1 MTAHATFRNE
11 PALELR
17 REPVR
22 AQALRALAEL
32 RTKLPLRIGSASGA
46 AWGADG
52 AGGGGGGELRSHN
65 PADPAELIAVA
76 PAGTAADARAAVTRA
91 DAAFTAWASLEA
103 SVRVRTLQRA
113 AGLLRERRLEL
124 AALEVL
130 EAGKPWPEADADVC
144 EAIDFLE
151 YYALGAAALAQGVA
165 LLQVPGER
173 NTLRYHPRGVHAVIA
188 PWNFPLAIPAGM
200 VSAALVTGNTV
211 VFKPAEQTPACG
223 HALVQ
228 ALHAAGVPEDAVV
241 LLTGADEP
249 ARELVAHPLVHGI
262 AFTGSCAAGQHII
275 RAAAEPRPGQ
285 RHVKRV
291 IAEMGGKNC
300 IIVDADADL
309 DDAVPAIVKS
319 AFGFAGQK
327 CSAAA
332 RVLVCE
338 EIAEPLSERLAGAIA
353 ALRVGPAEDFAS
365 DLSAVIDAEA
375 VTRIGAFLEGAEH
388 APRVQAQVPAGTD
401 GHYVPPTMFVDLPSS
416 SRIVREEVFGPVLSC
431 ERVTSVEA
439 AVRIVQEG
447 DFGLTGGLFTRSP
460 RTIEYVSRLGIV
472 GNLYVNREITG
483 AMVGR
488 QPFGGGRLS
497 GTGPKAGGPD
507 YLLSFVEARSV
518 SENTVRHGLVI

>member
-1 MTAHATFRNE
+1 VSTESTFQNE

-32 RTKLPLRIGSASGA
+32 RARLPLRIGPAHGVS
-46 AWGADG
+46 
-52 AGGGGGGELRSHN
+52 GGGELHSHN
-65 PADPAELIAVA
+65 PANPAELIAVA
-76 PAGTAADARAAVTRA
+76 PAGTAEDARAALARVDAGFERWSSLDAGTRA
-91 DAAFTAWASLEA
+91 A
-103 SVRVRTLQRA
+103 TLQRA

-151 YYALGAAALAQGVA
+151 YYALGALALAQGRT
-165 LLQVPGER
+165 LPQLPGER
-173 NTLRYHPRGVHAVIA
+173 NTLRYYPRGPHAVIA

-223 HALVQ
+223 HALVA
-228 ALHAAGVPEDAVV
+228 ALHSAGVPEDALV

-249 ARELVAHPLVHGI
+249 ARELVADPRVRGI

-275 RAAAEPRPGQ
+275 RAAAEAKPGQ

-338 EIAEPLSERLAGAIA
+338 QIADALNERLAGAIA
-353 ALRVGPAEDFAS
+353 ALRVGPAEDFGC
-365 DLSAVIDAEA
+365 DLATVIDAEA
-375 VTRIGAFLEGAEH
+375 LARINAFLDGAERE
-388 APRVQAQVPAGTD
+388 PRAQAEIPVGTG
-401 GHYVPPTMFVDLPSS
+401 GHYVPPTLFVDLPAS
-416 SRIVREEVFGPVLSC
+416 SRIVREEVFGPVLSS
-431 ERVTSVEA
+431 ERVASVEA
-439 AVRIVQEG
+439 AVRIVREG
-447 DFGLTGGLFTRSP
+447 DFGLTGGLFSRSP
-460 RTIEYVSRLGIV
+460 QTIEHVSRLGIV

-488 QPFGGGRLS
+488 HPFGGGRLS

-507 YLLSFVEARSV
+507 YLLAFVEARSV